1 MMAYLEL
8 FFTFF
13 KVGLFTIGGGLAAI
27 PLLQEYALSYGWV
40 DNQAFADMIAI
51 SQSTPGPIGINMA
64 TYVGFE
70 QFGVLGS
77 IVATVGMVSPSIII
91 ITIIAKFLTRFSKH
105 PMVISVL
112 GGIRPAVVGIILAAA
127 YSIAVSS
134 LYIPGQ
140 TRQMILSFVL
150 LVGFAILNKLTKWH
164 PALYI
169 LIAAVVGIIVF

>member
-1 MMAYLEL
+1 MMYVEL

-27 PLLQEYALSYGWV
+27 PLLQEYAISYGWV
-40 DNQAFADMIAI
+40 DNQMFADMIAI

-64 TYVGFE
+64 TYVGYE

-77 IVATVGMVSPSIII
+77 VIATVGMVTPSIVI

-105 PMVISVL
+105 PTVIRVL

-134 LYIPGQ
+134 LYIPNQ
-140 TRQMILSFVL
+140 PKEMVISFIL
-150 LVGFAILNKLTKWH
+150 LVGFALLSKVTKWH
-164 PALYI
+164 PAFYI
-169 LIAAVVGIIVF
+169 IMAAIIGIIVF

>member
-1 MMAYLEL
+1 MMYLKL

-27 PLLQEYALSYGWV
+27 PLLQEYAISYGWV
-40 DNQAFADMIAI
+40 DNQMFADMIAI

-64 TYVGFE
+64 TYVGYE
-70 QFGVLGS
+70 QFGVIGS
-77 IVATVGMVSPSIII
+77 IIATVGMVSPSIII

-134 LYIPGQ
+134 LYIPGNP
-140 TRQMILSFVL
+140 RNMVLSVVL
-150 LVGFAILNKLTKWH
+150 LLGFSILNKLTKWH
-164 PALYI
+164 PAFYI
-169 LIAAVVGIIVF
+169 LLAAGVGILVF